1 MFDQVR
7 GNKKFV
13 QIVLAMIILPFA
25 LWGVDSYVRSSGT
38 GDNVAMVGGTPITSG
53 QFQQALAEQQERLR
67 PQLKG
72 GANPELL
79 DSPEMRRAVLEE
91 LINQRLLALYSSKSN
106 LRVSNEA
113 LVGYISSVPSLQE
126 DGKFSRERYEALVA
140 AQGMSIETFEAKLK
154 QDLVMQQAV
163 MAAGSAA
170 VAGRMPAERW
180 LAAQLEEREISEV
193 VMRAEQFAGGAKLD
207 AEAVKKFYE
216 ENRVRFEKPEQV
228 RVEFLVLSKDKLT
241 DAAKVGEEEIKSW
254 YQANQSR
261 LKAPEQRRASH
272 ILITAAKN
280 APATEIAA
288 AKAKAEQILAQLKA
302 NPGDFA
308 KLAKQHSQDPGSADK
323 GGDLGFFGRG
333 MMVKPFE
340 DAVFTLKA
348 DQLSDVVQSDF
359 GFHLIKLTEIRAES
373 ARPLEEM
380 RGEISAELKRQA
392 GAKAFAEAA
401 EGFANM
407 VYEQPDS
414 LKPAAEKYGLSVQV
428 TDWLSRSGQA
438 VAPFTNPKLLQALFS
453 DDAVKNRRNTEAID
467 VGNNVL
473 VSARVV
479 EHQPAAVEPLETV
492 AGVIETVLVRQAA
505 AAKAVVAGEEKL
517 GKLTKGEKVDVNW
530 SAPRVVS
537 RMHAPNLS
545 PEARSAVFA
554 ASVKS
559 LPAYVGAKM
568 PGGYALYRISKAMPY
583 DPAVGEGA
591 AARGQALRQQYGEV
605 VAQEELIGWLAAL
618 KQRYEVKVNNA
629 ALERK

>member
-1 MFDQVR
+1 MFEQVR

-13 QIVLAMIILPFA
+13 QIVLAIIVLPFA
-25 LWGVDSYVRSSGT
+25 LWGVDSYVRTSG
-38 GDNVAMVGGTPITSG
+38 GDDVATVGGVPISVG
-53 QFQQALAEQQERLR
+53 EFQQALAEQQERLQ

-72 GANPELL
+72 GANPDLL
-79 DSPEMRRAVLEE
+79 NSPEVRRAVLEE
-91 LINQRLLALYSSKSN
+91 LINQRLLALHSAKSG
-106 LRVSNEA
+106 LSVSNEA
-113 LVGYISSVPSLQE
+113 LIGYISSVPSLQE
-126 DGKFSRERYEALVA
+126 NGKFSRERYEAVVA
-140 AQGMSIETFEAKLK
+140 AQGMSIEVFEAKLK

-193 VMRAEQFAGGAKLD
+193 VLRAEQFTGGAKPD

-216 ENRVRFEKPEQV
+216 ENRARFEKPEQV
-228 RVEFLVLSKDKLT
+228 RVEYLVLSKDKLT
-241 DAAKVGEEEIKSW
+241 EGAKIGDEEIKAW

-272 ILITAAKN
+272 ILIQAAKS
-280 APATEIAA
+280 APAAELAA
-288 AKAKAEQILAQLKA
+288 AKAKAEQILSQLKA

-308 KLAKQHSQDPGSADK
+308 KLAKQHSQDPGSSDK

-340 DAVFTLKA
+340 DAVFALKE

-359 GFHLIKLTEIRAES
+359 GFHLIKVTGIRAES

-380 RGEISAELKRQA
+380 RGEIAAELKRQA

-407 VYEQPDS
+407 VYEQADS
-414 LKPAAEKYGLSVQV
+414 LKPAAEKYGLSVQ
-428 TDWLSRSGQA
+428 TADWLSRGGQA
-438 VAPFTNPKLLQALFS
+438 AAPFTHPKLMQAVFS

-467 VGNNVL
+467 VGGNVF
-473 VSARVV
+473 VAARVV
-479 EHQPAAVEPLETV
+479 EHRPAALEPLESV

-505 AAKAVVAGEEKL
+505 AAKAAAAGEEQL
-517 GKLTKGEKVDVNW
+517 ARLAKGEKVDLSW
-530 SAPRVVS
+530 GASRVVR

-545 PEARSAVFA
+545 PEARAAVFA
-554 ASVKS
+554 ASLKS
-559 LPAYVGAKM
+559 LPAYAGAKI
-568 PGGYALYRISKAMPY
+568 PGGYALYRISKAASY
-583 DPAVGEGA
+583 DA
-591 AARGQALRQQYGEV
+591 AAEDAASRGQALRQQYGEV

-618 KQRYEVKVNNA
+618 RQRYEVKVNTA